1 MSMHMELLASAVE
14 RPAATDD
21 DAPAGQDMSRS
32 SPPDHSRSPASQTT
46 PFHGNELFSAHLRNV
61 VVRRRGGGTS
71 NGNSKNVGI
80 GIKFRE
86 QNGQHIVTSLL
97 PDGPAQQ
104 TGKVFE
110 GDVMEAVND
119 VPLAGKSSD
128 EVIDLIL
135 GPPGEDVL
143 LTMRGQ
149 KQEELSPSIQQTPV
163 GPSNH
168 ISGNSGITADL
179 KSADSPAS
187 REFELVSPGQAEL
200 GSTAARKCSVGLRF
214 VMNKKMRAIVHQIVP
229 GMVRM
234 AHETRSCSAKM
245 LLSRARNIHYHS
257 WHGRLQTSPS
267 GST

>member
-1 MSMHMELLASAVE
+1 MHMELLGTAIE

-46 PFHGNELFSAHLRNV
+46 PFHGNELFGAHLRNV

-86 QNGQHIVTSLL
+86 QNGQHVVTSLL

-104 TGKVFE
+104 TGEVFE

-163 GPSNH
+163 GPGNH
-168 ISGNSGITADL
+168 NQVVDLSGITADL

-200 GSTAARKCSVGLRF
+200 GSTAAKKCSVGVRF
-214 VMNKKMRAIVHQIVP
+214 VMDKKMRAIVHQIVP

-234 AHETRSCSAKM
+234 AQETRSQ
-245 LLSRARNIHYHS
+245 
-257 WHGRLQTSPS
+257 G
-267 GST
+267 